1 MATHSREEGERIRE
15 EILSRVDLA
24 RQYDHV
30 RLIPTGPEPNSPVRV
45 LARRVSDHTV
55 EDEV

>member
-15 EILSRVDLA
+15 EILSRVDLN

-30 RLIPTGPEPNSPVRV
+30 RLIPVGPEPDSPVRV
-45 LARRVSDHTV
+45 LARRVDNHV
-55 EDEV
+55 IEDEV